1 MANDNPTNPEL
12 DENNIGGENT
22 EQPAENTQLESGTYE
37 VIKGRLNRFAADLRS
52 RLDQLNEERKMV
64 FGSIDLRLKGNARIN
79 TENNCTARDIIA
91 IGDWCIFGYNVH
103 IGLRPEVKL
112 NDVFSI
118 YRFDGETFH
127 EESVKIFEEDNKQ
140 FVTDFQNLFR
150 YYRGA
155 VFAKFAIEQNSPYFY
170 MVFQLSED
178 VNDAKMFKWEIRDNK
193 IVYYTQPGEH
203 RYSYPPQHEF
213 EWKRATREM
222 FRYGNYSHISIMDR
236 VYVDTVGGDLTIKV
250 EDNTLDGKGIYSEE
264 VQHKDQ
270 KLEDSEVY
278 FGDLG
283 NLILLKMKPYL
294 EDFRYF
300 VFNEK
305 LQTVRKIDTLA
316 YSGILLPSGQGLIF
330 PNGYYLQTG
339 DYKLFDKTAVGN
351 YQFERRIQSPNG
363 EDHLFIFHDP
373 AKGSYILLSYNVIE
387 QTVATP
393 ISCHGYSLFDNGEL
407 SYFRAEESAT
417 KHHVIQIWQTPFIK
431 GDFIPSQHT
440 GNFLY
445 KVGNKDV
452 VRAMAECFE
461 LLSLLGKE
469 DTYSDLYYDLNKKAG
484 DIIDSYYWIN
494 DKQAFGL
501 TEPLAEIRKAANAA
515 IDEFEKVQS
524 IKKTTR
530 ETIRNTE
537 YKANE
542 LFKLIGQSTFNRI
555 DIFIET
561 LSNLRILRGEIISLR
576 DLRYTDIPL
585 IESMEAKAA
594 EAMQQLSNDCVGFLL
609 REDALVPYIEKVAE
623 TNREIEVIETARQGK
638 QLDERIDSIG
648 KQLEL
653 MIEIVSNL
661 KIEDA
666 TQTTR
671 IIDSVTNIFSTLNQ
685 SKAALR
691 RRLRELTGTEAVA
704 EFAAQMKL
712 IDQSIINFT
721 DISDTPVKCDEY
733 LTKLMVQ
740 VEELESKFA
749 EFDDFI
755 LKITEKREE
764 IYNVFETKKLSL
776 VEAINKRTA
785 ALQSAAE
792 RILNGIRNRAGT
804 LKTVVEINGFF
815 ASDLMIDKVR
825 DIIKQLS
832 NLGDTNKSGDI
843 QTQLKTI
850 QEDALRQ
857 LRDKQDLFSEA
868 GNSIKFGRHSFSV
881 NAQSLDL
888 TMVPRGDDM
897 YYHLTGTGFFE
908 KVTDPKFL
916 ETSAVWSQTYPSE
929 NQEVYRAEYLAYIAM
944 KEIQKQRLK
953 LTSEE
958 TLSFVQQFSATRYSE
973 GYSKGIHDEDATKI
987 LNSILYLSEH
997 IDLLNFP
1004 SDARACAHIFW
1015 EKFMDEEKKATYKM
1029 QLKSAGLIL
1038 QVFPNTREFEYLL
1051 QNMHRSI
1058 LDFVKSTEIFDEV
1071 VVGHAANYLFKEL
1084 SRRDYFVISGEAH
1097 HLKKD
1102 FKKFLDVNAAL
1113 RHFEHSLKELE
1124 EHPIDQFQLV
1134 RKWLR
1139 AYVEQSD
1146 NEVYPDYIDEV
1157 ATILILGSY
1166 QESYVVDVK
1175 TQQEIEGLRG
1185 DHPVLGEGGKY
1196 QLDFNHY
1203 MRKMERYETYTV
1215 PRFEAYTAMKKE
1227 LTEAFRIKLRLEEFK
1242 PRVLSSFV
1250 RNKLIDSLYLPIFG
1264 DNLAKQIGTV
1274 GDATRTDRMGMLLL
1288 ISPPGYGK
1296 TTLMEY
1302 VANRLGLIFMK
1313 INGPAIGHH
1322 VTSLDPAE
1330 AKNAGAR
1337 KELEKLNLS
1346 LEMGDNVMIYLDD
1359 IQHCDPEF
1367 LQKFITLTDAQR
1379 KIEGVYQGVTK
1390 TYDFRGK
1397 RVCVVMAGN
1406 PYTESGEKF
1415 RIPDMLANRSDIY
1428 NLGDIIG
1435 NTKEVFELSYIENS
1449 LTSNPVT
1456 QKLAAKSIKDLYPIL
1471 QFAQTGSKEG
1481 LEFEANHSPQ
1491 EITEYAEVLKKML
1504 RIRDVILKINLEYI
1518 RSAAMA
1524 DAYRTEPSFLLQGSY
1539 RNMNKMSEKV
1549 VSIMNDEEIETLIMS
1564 HYKGESQ
1571 TLTTGAEANMLKLKE
1586 LMGNQT
1592 EEDAARWTQIK
1603 ELFVKDKVLNGD
1615 ESDPIVQVVAQLSHF
1630 SDHLSNIQKTI
1641 KMGLEKGLA
1650 QPQVIVKE
1658 EERED
1663 KKKGGI
1669 KFVR

>member
-1 MANDNPTNPEL
+1 MANENPTPPEL
-12 DENNIGGENT
+12 DDTIDQEENGSK
-22 EQPAENTQLESGTYE
+22 NTQLESGTYE
-37 VIKGRLNRFAADLRS
+37 VIKGRLNRFGTDLRS
-52 RLDQLNEERKMV
+52 RLDELNEERKKV
-64 FGSIDLRLKGNARIN
+64 FGAIDMRLKGNARIN
-79 TENNCTARDIIA
+79 TENNCIARDIIA

-103 IGLRPEVKL
+103 IGLRAEVKL
-112 NDVFSI
+112 SDIFSI
-118 YRFDGETFH
+118 YRFDGENFH
-127 EESVKIFEEDNKQ
+127 EESLQLFSEENKQ
-140 FVTDFQNLFR
+140 FATDFQNLFR

-155 VFAKFAIEQNSPYFY
+155 VFAKFAIEQNSPFFY

-178 VNDAKMFKWEIRDNK
+178 VNDAKMFKWEIRDHK
-193 IVYYTQPGEH
+193 IKYYTEPGEH
-203 RYSYPPQHEF
+203 RYNYPPQHEF

-222 FRYGNYSHISIMDR
+222 FRYGDHSHISIMDR
-236 VYVDTVGGDLTIKV
+236 VYVETIGGDLTIKV
-250 EDNTLDGKGIYSEE
+250 EDNTNDGKGIYAED
-264 VQHKDQ
+264 VKQKDQ

-278 FGDLG
+278 YADLG

-294 EDFRYF
+294 EEFRYF

-305 LQTVRKIDTLA
+305 LQTVQKIDTLA

-339 DYKLFDKTAVGN
+339 DYKLFDKTAIGN
-351 YQFERRIQSPNG
+351 YQFERRVQSPNG
-363 EDHLFIFHDP
+363 EDHLYIFHDP
-373 AKGSYILLSYNVIE
+373 AKGTYILLSYNVIE

-393 ISCHGYSLFDNGEL
+393 INCHGYSLFENGEL
-407 SYFRAEESAT
+407 SYFRAEENAT
-417 KHHVIQIWQTPFIK
+417 KHHVIQIWQTPYIK
-431 GDFIPSQHT
+431 GDFIPSKHT

-445 KVGNKDV
+445 KVGNKDI

-461 LLSLLGKE
+461 LLSLLGKD

-484 DIIDSYYWIN
+484 DIIDSYYWISD
-494 DKQAFGL
+494 DKAFGL
-501 TEPLAEIRKAANAA
+501 TEPLAEIRKAANSA

-530 ETIRNTE
+530 ETIRGTQQ
-537 YKANE
+537 KANE

-555 DIFIET
+555 DVFIET

-576 DLRYTDIPL
+576 DLRYTDIAL
-585 IESMEAKAA
+585 IEEMENKAA
-594 EAMQQLSNDCVGFLL
+594 ESMQQLSNDCVGFLL
-609 REDALVPYIEKVAE
+609 RDDALVPYEEKVAE
-623 TNREIEVIETARQGK
+623 ADKDIAAIETAKQGK
-638 QLDERIDSIG
+638 LLDERLDNIG

-671 IIDSVTNIFSTLNQ
+671 IIDSVTNIFSILNQ
-685 SKAALR
+685 SKAALKR
-691 RRLRELTGTEAVA
+691 KLRELTGTEAIA
-704 EFAAQMKL
+704 EFSAQMKL

-721 DISDTPVKCDEY
+721 DIADTPPKCDEY

-749 EFDDFI
+749 EFDEFI

-776 VEAINKRTA
+776 IEAINKRTA

-792 RILNGIRNRAGT
+792 RILNGIKNRSNT
-804 LKTVVEINGFF
+804 LKTIVEINGFF

-832 NLGDTNKSGDI
+832 ALGDTNKAGDI

-857 LRDKQDLFSEA
+857 LRDKQDLFSDSGDA
-868 GNSIKFGRHSFSV
+868 IKFGRHSFSV
-881 NAQSLDL
+881 NSQSLDL
-888 TMVPRGDDM
+888 TMVPRGDEM
-897 YYHLTGTGFFE
+897 FYHLTGTGFFE
-908 KVTDPKFL
+908 KVDDPVFL
-916 ETSAVWSQTYPSE
+916 ETKSVWGQTYPSE
-929 NQEVYRAEYLAYIAM
+929 NQEVYRAEYLAYIAL
-944 KEIQKQRLK
+944 KEIQKERLK

-958 TLSFVQQFSATRYSE
+958 VLPFVQKFASTRYSE
-973 GYSKGIHDEDATKI
+973 GYSKGIHDEDASKI
-987 LNSILYLSEH
+987 LNSVLYLSEH

-1015 EKFMDEEKKATYKM
+1015 EKFMAEEQKATFKM

-1038 QVFPNTREFEYLL
+1038 RVFPNTHEFDYLL
-1051 QNMHRSI
+1051 QNLQVSI
-1058 LDFVKSTEIFDEV
+1058 LDFVKSSKLFEEV
-1071 VVGHAANYLFKEL
+1071 IVGHAAHYLFKEL
-1084 SRRDYFVISGEAH
+1084 AHRDYFVISGEAH
-1097 HLKKD
+1097 QLKQE

-1124 EHPIDQFQLV
+1124 AHPIEQFQLV

-1139 AYVEQSD
+1139 AFVEQSEND
-1146 NEVYPDYIDEV
+1146 VYPNYIDEV
-1157 ATILILGSY
+1157 VTLMILGAY
-1166 QESYVVDVK
+1166 QESYVIDVK
-1175 TQQEIEGLRG
+1175 TQQEIDGLRG
-1185 DHPVLGEGGKY
+1185 DHPALAEGGKY
-1196 QLDFNHY
+1196 LLDFNSY
-1203 MRKMERYETYTV
+1203 MRKMERFYGITV
-1215 PRFEAYTAMKKE
+1215 PQYEAFTAMKKD
-1227 LTEAFRIKLRLEEFK
+1227 LTEKFRKYLRLDEFK

-1250 RNKLIDSLYLPIFG
+1250 RNKLIDQVYLPIFG

-1274 GDATRTDRMGMLLL
+1274 GDGTRTDRMGMLLL

-1322 VTSLDPAE
+1322 VTSLDPSE

-1346 LEMGDNVMIYLDD
+1346 LEMGDNIMIYLDD

-1367 LQKFITLTDAQR
+1367 LQKFISLTDAQR
-1379 KIEGVYQGVTK
+1379 KIEGIYKGVPK
-1390 TYDFRGK
+1390 TYDLRGK

-1435 NTKEVFELSYIENS
+1435 KTKDVFELSYIENA

-1471 QFAQTGSKEG
+1471 QFAQTGTKEG
-1481 LEFEANHSPQ
+1481 LDFEANHSPQ
-1491 EITEYAEVLKKML
+1491 EIAEYAEVLKKML
-1504 RIRDVILKINLEYI
+1504 RVRDVILKVNLEYI

-1524 DAYRTEPSFLLQGSY
+1524 EAYRTEPPFLLQGSY

-1549 VSIMNDEEIETLIMS
+1549 VSIMNEEEIETLISS

-1592 EEDAARWTQIK
+1592 PEEAARWTEIK
-1603 ELFVKDKVLNGD
+1603 ELYVKDKVLKGD
-1615 ESDPIVQVVAQLSHF
+1615 ETDPMVQVVAQLSHF
-1630 SDHLSNIQKTI
+1630 SDHLSNIQKVI
-1641 KMGLEKGLA
+1641 KSGLEKGLA

-1658 EERED
+1658 EKETP
-1663 KKKGGI
+1663 KKGGI
-1669 KFVR
+1669 KFVK